1 MIKSSI
7 IFKNI
12 EIFKLLLILS
22 ILTGHPN
29 TQDANIGV
37 LICDYHT
44 GDTIDAHRPNAVIPP
59 ASTMKLLTTATAV
72 EMWGGDYRIETPI
85 TYDGYIQD
93 GILHGNLY
101 SEGKGDPTFGS

>member
-1 MIKSSI
+1 M
-7 IFKNI
+7 
-12 EIFKLLLILS
+12 FKLLLILS

-59 ASTMKLLTTATAV
+59 ASTMKLITAATAL
-72 EMWGGDYRIETPI
+72 ELWGGDYRIQTPI
-85 TYDGYIQD
+85 TYSGYIKD
-93 GILHGNLY
+93 GILYGDLFI
-101 SEGKGDPTFGS
+101 EGRGDPTFASRYVGKSNFMYT